1 MSAAGTVGDRACTLA
16 AVGRPDPALVPHE
29 SRIGIGHHGRY
40 WCLVW

>member
-29 SRIGIGHHGRY
+29 SRIGIGHHDRY